1 MFISAIA
8 LALSTTA
15 NLPSTSDNFF
25 YDDKRIA
32 CSTQQPMVDDLSG
45 IEDDDI
51 KHLFRFGKVYGK
63 PKILKVRLSCNL
75 DRLSVSTYGFTLNDG
90 TLFELKDSNFYN
102 KGISTFPGP
111 KPSCFAG
118 VGVETYRFCNNFHV
132 PAGLSVIAATSNSRS
147 IVLATPKSVTTV
159 FSSVLPI
166 VDIATLPGPHY
177 YGGVVTAMVQ
187 QDDHTIYYIVFQPD

>member
-8 LALSTTA
+8 LALFTTTV
-15 NLPSTSDNFF
+15 LPDNSNSFH
-25 YDDKRIA
+25 DDKRSA
-32 CSTQQPMVDDLSG
+32 CSTQHPTVDDLSRT
-45 IEDDDI
+45 EDNDI
-51 KHLFRFGKVYGK
+51 KHLFRFGRVYGK
-63 PKILKVRLSCNL
+63 PKILKIRLSCNL
-75 DRLSVSTYGFTLNDG
+75 NRLSVSTYGFTLNDG
-90 TLFELKDSNFYN
+90 TLFELNDSSFYN
-102 KGISTFPGP
+102 KGISTFTGP

-118 VGVETYRFCNNFHV
+118 VGVETYRFCNDFHV
-132 PAGLSVIAATSNSRS
+132 PAVLSVIAATSDSKS

-159 FSSVLPI
+159 FTSELPI

>member
-1 MFISAIA
+1 MDI
-8 LALSTTA
+8 LSR
-15 NLPSTSDNFF
+15 
-25 YDDKRIA
+25 DKDKEIR
-32 CSTQQPMVDDLSG
+32 DLF
-45 IEDDDI
+45 
-51 KHLFRFGKVYGK
+51 HFRKIYGQ
-63 PKILKVRLSCNL
+63 PKILRIHLNCNL

-90 TLFELKDSNFYN
+90 TLFELGENSFRN
-102 KGISTFPGP
+102 KGISTFSGP

-118 VGVETYRFCNNFHV
+118 VGVETYRFCNNFHM

>member
-8 LALSTTA
+8 LALFTTTV
-15 NLPSTSDNFF
+15 LPDNSNSFH
-25 YDDKRIA
+25 DDKRSA
-32 CSTQQPMVDDLSG
+32 CSTQHPTVDDLSRT
-45 IEDDDI
+45 EDNDI

-63 PKILKVRLSCNL
+63 PKILKIRLSCNL
-75 DRLSVSTYGFTLNDG
+75 NRLSVSTYGFTLNDG
-90 TLFELKDSNFYN
+90 TLFELNDSSFYN
-102 KGISTFPGP
+102 KGISTFTGP

-118 VGVETYRFCNNFHV
+118 VGVETYRFCNDFHV
-132 PAGLSVIAATSNSRS
+132 PAGLSVIAATSDSKS

-159 FSSVLPI
+159 FTSELPI

>member
-8 LALSTTA
+8 LALFTTTV
-15 NLPSTSDNFF
+15 LPDNSNSFH
-25 YDDKRIA
+25 DDKRSA
-32 CSTQQPMVDDLSG
+32 CSTQHPMVDDLSRT
-45 IEDDDI
+45 EDNDI

-63 PKILKVRLSCNL
+63 PKILKIRLSCNL
-75 DRLSVSTYGFTLNDG
+75 NRLSVSTYGFTLNDG
-90 TLFELKDSNFYN
+90 TLFELNDSSFYN
-102 KGISTFPGP
+102 KGISTFTGP

-118 VGVETYRFCNNFHV
+118 VGVETYRFCNDFHV
-132 PAGLSVIAATSNSRS
+132 PAGLSVIAATSDSKS

-159 FSSVLPI
+159 FTSELPI

>member
-8 LALSTTA
+8 LALFTTTV
-15 NLPSTSDNFF
+15 LPDNSNSFH
-25 YDDKRIA
+25 DDKRSA
-32 CSTQQPMVDDLSG
+32 CSTQHPTVDDLSRA
-45 IEDDDI
+45 EDNDI

-63 PKILKVRLSCNL
+63 PKILKIRLSCNL
-75 DRLSVSTYGFTLNDG
+75 NRLSVSTYGFTLNDG
-90 TLFELKDSNFYN
+90 TLFELNDSSFYN
-102 KGISTFPGP
+102 KGISTFTGP

-118 VGVETYRFCNNFHV
+118 VGVETYRFCNDFHV
-132 PAGLSVIAATSNSRS
+132 PAGLSVIAATSDSKS

-159 FSSVLPI
+159 FTSELPI

>member
-8 LALSTTA
+8 LALFTTTV
-15 NLPSTSDNFF
+15 LPDNSNSFH
-25 YDDKRIA
+25 DDKRSA
-32 CSTQQPMVDDLSG
+32 CSTQHPMVDDLSRT
-45 IEDDDI
+45 ENNDI

-63 PKILKVRLSCNL
+63 PKILKIRLSCNL
-75 DRLSVSTYGFTLNDG
+75 NRLSVSTYGFTLNDG
-90 TLFELKDSNFYN
+90 TLFELNDSSFYN
-102 KGISTFPGP
+102 KGISTFTGP

-118 VGVETYRFCNNFHV
+118 VGVETYRFCNDFHV
-132 PAGLSVIAATSNSRS
+132 PAGLSVIAATSDSKS

-159 FSSVLPI
+159 FTSELPI